1 MNEQSHYLYRQY
13 AADGTLLYIGVTI
26 DPKSRLVAHRSAS
39 SWGKAI
45 ARVDTSTYVGW
56 SGRQAALNDEA
67 YAIASEGPKY
77 NRTFSKARAANVAR
91 VRVVSGVRFGS
102 RAKAAPDVQY
112 IDGVK
117 YIRADAIALT
127 PSQIKP
133 EFPQ

>member
-1 MNEQSHYLYRQY
+1 MIEQSHYLYRQY

-39 SWGKAI
+39 SWGKA
-45 ARVDTSTYVGW
+45 
-56 SGRQAALNDEA
+56 
-67 YAIASEGPKY
+67 
-77 NRTFSKARAANVAR
+77 KARAANVAR

-117 YIRADAIALT
+117 YIRPDAIGLT

-133 EFPQ
+133 ELPQ